1 MKIRDIDVVIL
12 CGGLGAR
19 LHSITKDKVQK
30 CMVDVNG
37 KPFLEILVSDLK
49 AQGFEK
55 FILCAGHKNES
66 IFDYFIGNKTA
77 IKAKKFITNCESK
90 QSGTAGAIKSAETNI
105 NSEYFIVMNGDT
117 YLHIHFEKLIKYFF
131 LQKKDNSLITKYI
144 DSISG
149 EHVGLYIFHKKV
161 LDFIKE
167 NSKLSLEENI
177 LPHMKVKEIVGP
189 IPFIDIGTPEG
200 YKEINNLFI

>member
-49 AQGFEK
+49 AQGLEK
-55 FILCAGHKNES
+55 FILCAGHK
-66 IFDYFIGNKTA
+66 
-77 IKAKKFITNCESK
+77 
-90 QSGTAGAIKSAETNI
+90 
-105 NSEYFIVMNGDT
+105 
-117 YLHIHFEKLIKYFF
+117 
-131 LQKKDNSLITKYI
+131 I

-177 LPHMKVKEIVGP
+177 LSHMKVKEIVGP